1 MTTMTE
7 WLLAIIVSV
16 ANPERAATEDPFPG
30 WAETV
35 EERRARFSAI
45 AGDLEAFVFDE
56 KTRPVF
62 GGPHGRARTAA
73 LMLAVAYH
81 ESGFM
86 KDVDIGPCYRGKGGQ
101 STRCDSGKSACLMQI
116 RVADGKTPEG
126 YTREDLFK
134 DRRKCFEAGLRLL
147 RSSLGMCKHLP
158 LKHRLAAYASGS
170 CDKGWE
176 GSEVLMSLAEK
187 MTAVSKMPGK
197 DAEFIRREA
206 KGEKSE

>member
-1 MTTMTE
+1 MSTMTE
-7 WLLAIIVSV
+7 WIVAIIVS
-16 ANPERAATEDPFPG
+16 AASPERAATEDAFPG
-30 WAETV
+30 WSETV
-35 EERRARFSAI
+35 AERKGRYASIARDVEE
-45 AGDLEAFVFDE
+45 LVFDE

-73 LMLAVAYH
+73 LLLAVAYH

-86 KDVDIGPCYRGKGGQ
+86 KDVDIGPCYRGKSGQ

-116 RVADGKTPEG
+116 RIADGKTPEG
-126 YTREDLFK
+126 YTREDLFQ
-134 DRRKCFEAGLRLL
+134 DRKKCFRAGLRLL

-170 CDKGWE
+170 CDKGLP

-187 MTAVSKMPGK
+187 FVVVSKIPGK
-197 DAEFIRREA
+197 DPQFIRH
-206 KGEKSE
+206 EKKTE

>member
-35 EERRARFSAI
+35 AERRERFTAI
-45 AGDLEAFVFDE
+45 AADLESFVFDE

-62 GGPHGRARTAA
+62 GGAHGRARTAA
-73 LMLAVAYH
+73 LVLAVAYH

-86 KDVDIGPCYRGKGGQ
+86 KDVDIGPCYRGKNGQ

-116 RVADGKTPEG
+116 RIADGKTPEG
-126 YTREDLFK
+126 YTREELFK
-134 DRRKCFEAGLRLL
+134 DRRKCFESGLRLL

-187 MTAVSKMPGK
+187 LTVVNKMPGK
-197 DAEFIRREA
+197 DTEFIRH
-206 KGEKSE
+206 EKKKD